1 MKDISSKD
9 IEFKRIPRYKT
20 GCGYRGGGRKKRS
33 GTVSH
38 FSASVTD
45 ILIANVRKIFLSI
58 LFQFVFLRITGIE
71 FYDNEISG
79 ILGYKISENE
89 IRKDEAIYSYISK

>member
-1 MKDISSKD
+1 MEQ
-9 IEFKRIPRYKT
+9 IEKE
-20 GCGYRGGGRKKRS
+20 RGGGGKKRS

-58 LFQFVFLRITGIE
+58 LFQFMLLRIPIIQ
-71 FYDNEISG
+71 YINI
-79 ILGYKISENE
+79 IL
-89 IRKDEAIYSYISK
+89 

>member
-1 MKDISSKD
+1 MEQ
-9 IEFKRIPRYKT
+9 IEKE
-20 GCGYRGGGRKKRS
+20 RGGGGGKKRS

-58 LFQFVFLRITGIE
+58 LFQFMLLRIPIIQ
-71 FYDNEISG
+71 YINI
-79 ILGYKISENE
+79 IL
-89 IRKDEAIYSYISK
+89 

>member
-1 MKDISSKD
+1 MKQ
-9 IEFKRIPRYKT
+9 IEKER
-20 GCGYRGGGRKKRS
+20 GEGGGKKRS

-58 LFQFVFLRITGIE
+58 LFQFMLLRIPIIQ
-71 FYDNEISG
+71 YINI
-79 ILGYKISENE
+79 IL
-89 IRKDEAIYSYISK
+89 